1 MKTKS
6 ENYWKK
12 LADAGYRY
20 GVEIVKT
27 IEFSNGGL
35 QPTVFEFNGR
45 NYETAKEIWDS
56 LGRPV

>member
-20 GVEIVKT
+20 GVEIVVA
-27 IEFSNGGL
+27 IPFSNGGL
-35 QPTVFEFNGR
+35 QPGMLGFKGK

-56 LGRPV
+56 LERPA